1 MKALVLRESVSRVME
16 TILETMMMDE
26 RENDEKNMMG
36 CRELGMGGAHLTL
49 PWPHTLP
56 ASAQGCPVILTK
68 EAAGLH

>member
-36 CRELGMGGAHLTL
+36 CREEHRMGGTSHLTL
-49 PWPHTLP
+49 
-56 ASAQGCPVILTK
+56 ASHCLHQLRD
-68 EAAGLH
+68 GL